1 MESNNADDLK
11 NVLSS
16 VLITLSEKNKS
27 KSILEYGPLEINCF
41 SICFWVDIDGVNGKN
56 SYYIKIPKIIFY
68 DENKQCISDLSQNDI
83 KLAVDEYESLNYLSD
98 HWDSSL
104 GVHFVETLG
113 YIKNYNAIITRR
125 INGEF
130 FFKIYRKYDKYGK
143 PEKYKSDSAQMG
155 MEKFGKSLRL
165 FHSQSFYY
173 AKFNANNTILKFDQ
187 YIDILKK
194 YGVNHACLK
203 KLMNLISK
211 YKDFEYKAAVV
222 NNYKGIDI
230 RQIFMDQHN
239 ELYIID
245 PGKIKKGFSEIDIAR
260 FIVTCRI
267 LYWGTLAII
276 FRIVPSKSYEEYFLN
291 GYYGLDERPSKML
304 RLLIVK
310 EMLKHWNMAHISLGK
325 RKWPRY
331 IKYILRKM
339 YIDPF
344 YNDLLLKE
352 LYEPK

>member
-1 MESNNADDLK
+1 MECNNAYDLR

-16 VLITLSEKNKS
+16 VLSALSDKNIYN
-27 KSILEYGPLEINCF
+27 SILEYGPLEINCF

-56 SYYIKIPKIIFY
+56 SLYIKIPKIIFY
-68 DENKQCISDLSQNDI
+68 DENKQCISDLSDDDR
-83 KLAVDEYESLNYLSD
+83 KLAVDEYESLNYFSE

-104 GVHFVETLG
+104 GVYFVETLG
-113 YIKNYNAIITRR
+113 YIKNYNAIITKR
-125 INGEF
+125 IDAEF

-143 PEKYKSDSAQMG
+143 PELYKSDPVKMG

-165 FHSQSFYY
+165 FHSQSLHY

-187 YIDILKK
+187 YIDVLEK
-194 YGVNHACLK
+194 YGVNHTYLN
-203 KLMNLISK
+203 KLMKLIVT
-211 YKDFEYKAAVV
+211 YKGFECDALVG
-222 NNYKGIDI
+222 NNYKGIDV

-239 ELYIID
+239 DLHIID
-245 PGKIKKGFSEIDIAR
+245 PGKITRGFSEVDIAR

-276 FRIVPSKSYEEYFLN
+276 FRVTPSNSYEESFLN
-291 GYYGLDERPSKML
+291 GYYGLDKRPSKML
-304 RLLIVK
+304 HLLIVK
-310 EMLKHWNMAHISLGK
+310 EIFKHWNMAHISLRK

-339 YIDPF
+339 YINPF
-344 YNDLLLKE
+344 YNGLVLKE
-352 LYEPK
+352 LSELE